1 MNQRFPQVNQKWIA
15 FSRRILNLNLPLG
28 LLKSRLFRHS
38 RESGNPELLE
48 KPGFRVALHLPGTT
62 ISF

>member
-1 MNQRFPQVNQKWIA
+1 MNQKFPQVNQKWNF

-48 KPGFRVALHLPGTT
+48 KPGFRVALYLPGMT